1 MSISAKRL
9 SGSVCLVLPVLMTC
23 AGPAQAQL
31 PAWLTL
37 PGWQL
42 SPDTVAKAEG
52 PTAVAQT
59 PRPGSRVFDQDFML
73 STPVEIAAM
82 PSERQFY
89 FDRNTRL
96 VLVRIMP
103 SPSVLT
109 SANCDAMLTAI
120 QSALG
125 KPDET
130 NPGSPTATLS
140 FDNIY
145 WQRKSEDRLYRWVR
159 MHAKGVSGDKMPCHL
174 LVEPYDAGMK
184 RKKG

>member
-9 SGSVCLVLPVLMTC
+9 LRAAIVGSIMMAC
-23 AGPAQAQL
+23 AATAQTQL
-31 PAWLTL
+31 PAWLAL

-52 PTAVAQT
+52 PTAVPQT
-59 PRPGSRVFDQDFML
+59 PRAGSRVFDQDFML
-73 STPVEIAAM
+73 STPVEIAAV

-89 FDRNTRL
+89 FDKNTRL

-103 SPSVLT
+103 SPSVL
-109 SANCDAMLTAI
+109 SAANCDAMLTAI
-120 QSALG
+120 QFALG

-130 NPGSPTATLS
+130 HLGAPDETLS
-140 FDNIY
+140 FDNVY
-145 WQRKSEDRLYRWVR
+145 WLRKGEDRVYRWVR
-159 MHAKGVSGDKMPCHL
+159 MHAKGMPNDKMPCHL
-174 LVEPYDAGMK
+174 LVESYDTAMK